1 MIIFRNSF
9 AAVDALSDGLRARL
23 TRDTVFLC
31 IGSDRVTGDCLGP
44 LCGHLLKKRYD
55 VPAFVYG
62 GLDCP
67 VNALNV
73 CETARFVTA
82 RHPKSAVVVIDS
94 SVGAEKEIGCIRLFD
109 GPVKPGSADGK
120 KLGAVGDIGI
130 TATVAARRGDLG
142 GVRLSIVWNLAE
154 TVAAAVSRALTSTY
168 SSIASVY

>member
-1 MIIFRNSF
+1 MIFRNSF
-9 AAVDALSDGLRARL
+9 AAVDALSDGLRARIG
-23 TRDTVFLC
+23 RDAVFLC

-73 CETARFVTA
+73 RETADFVAA
-82 RHPKSAVVVIDS
+82 RHPGAPVVVIDS
-94 SVGAEKEIGCIRLFD
+94 SVGAEKEIGCIRLID

-120 KLGAVGDIGI
+120 KLGTVGDIGI
-130 TATVAARRGDLG
+130 TATVAARRADLG
-142 GVRLSIVWNLAE
+142 GVRLNVVWTLAE
-154 TVAAAVSRALTSTY
+154 TVAAAVSRALTASPV
-168 SSIASVY
+168 SIASVY

>member
-23 TRDTVFLC
+23 
-31 IGSDRVTGDCLGP
+31 DR
-44 LCGHLLKKRYD
+44 
-55 VPAFVYG
+55 
-62 GLDCP
+62 
-67 VNALNV
+67 
-73 CETARFVTA
+73 
-82 RHPKSAVVVIDS
+82 
-94 SVGAEKEIGCIRLFD
+94 
-109 GPVKPGSADGK
+109 DGK

>member
-1 MIIFRNSF
+1 MMIFRNSF
-9 AAVDALSDGLRARL
+9 AAVDALSDGLRARIG
-23 TRDTVFLC
+23 RDAVFLC

-73 CETARFVTA
+73 RETADFVAA
-82 RHPKSAVVVIDS
+82 RHPGAPVVVIDS
-94 SVGAEKEIGCIRLFD
+94 SVGAEKEIGCIRLID

-120 KLGAVGDIGI
+120 KLGTVGDIGMHMG
-130 TATVAARRGDLG
+130 R
-142 GVRLSIVWNLAE
+142 
-154 TVAAAVSRALTSTY
+154 
-168 SSIASVY
+168 

>member
-1 MIIFRNSF
+1 MIFRNSF
-9 AAVDALSDGLRARL
+9 AAVDALSDGLRARIG
-23 TRDTVFLC
+23 RDAVFLC

-73 CETARFVTA
+73 RETADFVAA
-82 RHPKSAVVVIDS
+82 RHPGAPVVVIDS
-94 SVGAEKEIGCIRLFD
+94 SVGAEKEIGCIRLID

-120 KLGAVGDIGI
+120 KLGTVGDIGI
-130 TATVAARRGDLG
+130 TATVAARRADLG
-142 GVRLSIVWNLAE
+142 GVRLSVVWTLAE
-154 TVAAAVSRALTSTY
+154 TVAAAVSRALAASPV
-168 SSIASVY
+168 SIASVY